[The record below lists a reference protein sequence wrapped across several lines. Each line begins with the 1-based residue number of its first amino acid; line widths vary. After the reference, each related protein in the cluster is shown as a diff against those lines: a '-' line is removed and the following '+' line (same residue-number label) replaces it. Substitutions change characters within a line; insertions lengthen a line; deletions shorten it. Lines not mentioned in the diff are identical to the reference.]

1 MNENRAINANDHNQ
15 QFTQSQLY
23 KLGFTHKMIE
33 TLLPPPTLKANP
45 YFPNGAPLKLWDK
58 AVVDAAMETDTF
70 REYEGKASFEY
81 GIPVSELNKN
91 VRFGIPVSE
100 VNKNVR
106 FGIPVSA
113 YDRAIR

>member
-1 MNENRAINANDHNQ
+1 MNENMTMNVNEENQ

-45 YFPNGAPLKLWDK
+45 YFANGAPLKLWDK

-70 REYEGKASFEY
+70 REYEGKALYEH
-81 GIPVSELNKN
+81 GIPVPELNKSI
-91 VRFGIPVSE
+91 RFGIPVSE
-100 VNKNVR
+100 YNRVFR
-106 FGIPVSA
+106 
-113 YDRAIR
+113 